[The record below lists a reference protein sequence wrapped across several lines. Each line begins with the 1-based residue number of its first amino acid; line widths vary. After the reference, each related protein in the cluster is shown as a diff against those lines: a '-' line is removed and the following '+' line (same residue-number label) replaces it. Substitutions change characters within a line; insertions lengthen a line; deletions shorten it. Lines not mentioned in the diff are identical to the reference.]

1 MLKKTD
7 TPGIFK
13 NTKTGALVNK
23 NTDKLSAYKAQ
34 KNLLREARETAERNK
49 SLEQKV
55 NVQEAAIAQL
65 QQDIKS
71 LKSAV
76 NALKKKAE

>member
-34 KNLLREARETAERNK
+34 KNLLREAKETAERNK

-55 NVQEAAIAQL
+55 NVQEAAILQL

>member
-7 TPGIFK
+7 TPGILK

-23 NTDKLSAYKAQ
+23 NTDKLSAYKLQ
-34 KNLLREARETAERNK
+34 KKLLQDAKETTEKNK
-49 SLEQKV
+49 SLEQRV
-55 NVQEAAIAQL
+55 NAQEAIISWL